1 MLTTSVVR
9 NQSVTPQDP
18 GPAVTSKPTAP
29 PMEITLVTNLTLAGL
44 KITVLNSADSVETQ
58 PQQVKD
64 EFSQFKAL
72 TINLSDV
79 LAYFVN
85 FKFNLKKNILSSKEV
100 CFSKKN
106 NNFNYVLS
114 ELC

>member
-9 NQSVTPQDP
+9 NRSVTPQDP

-64 EFSQFKAL
+64 EFAFKAL
-72 TINLSDV
+72 NINLSDV
-79 LAYFVN
+79 LAHFVN

>member
-64 EFSQFKAL
+64 DFVFKAL
-72 TINLSDV
+72 NINLSDV

-85 FKFNLKKNILSSKEV
+85 FKFNFKKKFFLLKKSVFL
-100 CFSKKN
+100 KKK
-106 NNFNYVLS
+106 
-114 ELC
+114 

>member
-1 MLTTSVVR
+1 MVFCIGVQDTEPSLLNATWYRMLTTSVVR

-18 GPAVTSKPTAP
+18 VPAVTSKPTAP

-64 EFSQFKAL
+64 EFAFKAL
-72 TINLSDV
+72 NINLSDV

-85 FKFNLKKNILSSKEV
+85 FKFN
-100 CFSKKN
+100 
-106 NNFNYVLS
+106 
-114 ELC
+114 